1 MRLLLTGASSFTG
14 AWFARTLAM
23 EGYEVVAALRGP
35 DQRDATM
42 RGRRLAFIRDCC
54 RIVPEAPFGSE
65 HFLELLR
72 REPFD
77 LLCHHGAEVG
87 DYKCPDY
94 DVEAAV
100 RANCHDL
107 EPVLEAF
114 LAAGGRALVLTGSI
128 FEADEGQGEAPLRA
142 FNPYGLAKTLTWH
155 RFRFAAE
162 RRGLAMGK
170 LVVAAPFGPLEKDG
184 FTASLMRAWV
194 KGEVAVVRR
203 PARTAD
209 AGGARHEAGQSQ
221 RHRPAAPG
229 LRPASVGADG
239 APPRPSLPL
248 DRRRPARSQRRAAR
262 PPQSRADARVARPRR
277 QRGDVGRLCPLLA
290 GGRPGAFVEII
301 NYKLN
306 CAPVS
311 SHHPGMKRVR
321 EARVWGRGRTNE
333 TRGSG
338 SHLTAPGR
346 RGGHYP

>member
-35 DQRDATM
+35 DQRDATL
-42 RGRRLAFIRDCC
+42 RGWRLAFIRDCC

-65 HFLELLR
+65 AFLELLR

-87 DYKCPDY
+87 DHKRPDY

-162 RRGLAMGK
+162 RRGLAIGK

-203 PARTAD
+203 PGVVRDHVAIASWL
-209 AGGARHEAGQSQ
+209 G
-221 RHRPAAPG
+221 PMPG
-229 LRPASVGADG
+229 WHG
-239 APPRPSLPL
+239 
-248 DRRRPARSQRRAAR
+248 
-262 PPQSRADARVARPRR
+262 
-277 QRGDVGRLCPLLA
+277 
-290 GGRPGAFVEII
+290 
-301 NYKLN
+301 
-306 CAPVS
+306 
-311 SHHPGMKRVR
+311 
-321 EARVWGRGRTNE
+321 
-333 TRGSG
+333 
-338 SHLTAPGR
+338 
-346 RGGHYP
+346 

>member
-170 LVVAAPFGPLEKDG
+170 LVVAAPFGPWEKDG
-184 FTASLMRAWV
+184 FSASLMRAWV

-203 PARTAD
+203 PGVVRDHVAIAFLARAYARLARLTLAEPGTRRASPSGIALPLQDFAQLLSERMEPRLGRACRLIVAD
-209 AGGARHEAGQSQ
+209 PPEASDEPLVRRNHEPMPELHDPAASVAMWDDYARYWLEAGQE
-221 RHRPAAPG
+221 
-229 LRPASVGADG
+229 
-239 APPRPSLPL
+239 PS
-248 DRRRPARSQRRAAR
+248 
-262 PPQSRADARVARPRR
+262 SR
-277 QRGDVGRLCPLLA
+277 LS
-290 GGRPGAFVEII
+290 II
-301 NYKLN
+301 
-306 CAPVS
+306 S
-311 SHHPGMKRVR
+311 
-321 EARVWGRGRTNE
+321 
-333 TRGSG
+333 
-338 SHLTAPGR
+338 
-346 RGGHYP
+346 